1 MRKALLG
8 LGVLAVF
15 ASSATA
21 LTFTEDFNSYAGGT
35 TSWGSGGVWNE
46 PVNGLKLDA
55 FTFDGTLGPRT
66 GNSSNRDA
74 HAELVNSVLNTG
86 EWGEGPID
94 FDHNQMWDHAG
105 AKADGMFVVLSDS
118 PATAALVPQSGSLGS
133 PINAIAIGHA
143 ATGSKNFSF
152 FDGQTWTIFGFNSAG
167 GGTDAKIAL
176 SSTITAAGAW
186 SASASGPHGSGN
198 SAGTL
203 AVSNFKFD
211 TVSVMSYG
219 NGSGQFSGID
229 DISVTATTVPEPAS
243 LGLLAVVGL
252 ALILVRRK

>member
-74 HAELVNSVLNTG
+74 HAELVNSVLNAG
-86 EWGEGPID
+86 EWGEGPIT
-94 FDHNQMWDHAG
+94 FDHNQMWDHAN
-105 AKADGMFVVLSDS
+105 AKVDGMFVVLSDS

-143 ATGSKNFSF
+143 ATGGKNFSF
-152 FDGQTWTIFGFNSAG
+152 FDGQTWTIFG
-167 GGTDAKIAL
+167 L
-176 SSTITAAGAW
+176 
-186 SASASGPHGSGN
+186 
-198 SAGTL
+198 
-203 AVSNFKFD
+203 
-211 TVSVMSYG
+211 
-219 NGSGQFSGID
+219 
-229 DISVTATTVPEPAS
+229 TVPAAARTRKSPSRVRSLRPAPGPPLRAAPTAPATAPARWPS
-243 LGLLAVVGL
+243 PTSPDIATVGTHG
-252 ALILVRRK
+252 